1 MFYIALFLVELLS
14 LFFLSRKLHR
24 KLGTFLYS
32 VTRSKKVTIYIMAV
46 LFLPGTIVHELS
58 HFLAGLF
65 LLVPIGEIEFIPEFD
80 DGSIKLGSAEI
91 GKTDP
96 IRRFLI
102 GVAPLIVGTILILLV
117 VYLLS
122 VKSIMGENIWLKK
135 IIVGI
140 MVFELGNTM
149 FLSKKDLEGA
159 WKMYLFLA
167 LLLIALYFS
176 GFSLS
181 PETIG
186 QISGSKLTVIFE
198 KASLFMLVPLLI
210 DLGLIGLLR
219 LFK

>member
-1 MFYIALFLVELLS
+1 MFYLILFFIELIS

-24 KLGTFLYS
+24 KLGTFLFS
-32 VTRSKKVTIYIMAV
+32 LTRSRKITIYVMAV

-65 LLVPIGEIEFIPEFD
+65 LLVPVGEIEFIPEFD
-80 DGSIKLGSAEI
+80 EEGVKLGSAEI

-102 GVAPLIVGTILILLV
+102 GVAPLIVGTVLILLV

-122 VKSIMGENIWLKK
+122 VKSIMGENIWLKRL
-135 IIVGI
+135 IIGV

-159 WKMYLFLA
+159 WKIYLFLA
-167 LLLIALYFS
+167 LLVILLYIS
-176 GFSLS
+176 GLSLS
-181 PETIG
+181 PETMG
-186 QISGSKLTVIFE
+186 VISGSKIAIAFE
-198 KASLFMLVPLLI
+198 KASVFMLVPLFI
-210 DLGLIGLLR
+210 DLGFIGSLK

>member
-1 MFYIALFLVELLS
+1 
-14 LFFLSRKLHR
+14 
-24 KLGTFLYS
+24 
-32 VTRSKKVTIYIMAV
+32 MAV

-65 LLVPIGEIEFIPEFD
+65 LLVPVGEIEFIPEFD

-122 VKSIMGENIWLKK
+122 VKSIMGENIWLKRL
-135 IIVGI
+135 IIGV

-159 WKMYLFLA
+159 WKIYLFLA
-167 LLLIALYFS
+167 LLVILLYIS
-176 GFSLS
+176 GLSLS
-181 PETIG
+181 PETMG
-186 QISGSKLTVIFE
+186 VISGSKIAIAFE
-198 KASLFMLVPLLI
+198 KASVFMLVPLFI
-210 DLGLIGLLR
+210 DLGFIGSLK